1 MEQSNNFSKIKLYF
15 DAGMWSAKMVS
26 DAVAKGW
33 ITAEEYA
40 SITGVTYVGEDSS
53 GDLAS
58 KVQALE
64 NENFMLKAQI
74 QAMSDRNDFI
84 EDCIAEMAMAVYA

>member
-1 MEQSNNFSKIKLYF
+1 MWFDKLNKYFESGLWSEEMIANAVVKGKITE
-15 DAGMWSAKMVS
+15 D
-26 DAVAKGW
+26 
-33 ITAEEYA
+33 EYQQ
-40 SITGVTYVGEDSS
+40 ITGVTYVGEDSS